1 MDIYQLAVF
10 VLFPLALY
18 IFAFGAAYRIF
29 RYVFLYEKGVYV
41 PRGRGAG
48 HAIKELIMT
57 FLRPIIF
64 AFRTNPVEAFAGL
77 VALHFVGLILLVFLL
92 AQHIAYLE
100 YLIPFYGVLRPLA
113 IPISST
119 TGAIQ
124 VTTPTGYVQRVE
136 SIWGPLTIILNGDV
150 LTIFA
155 LIGIVYKMVEKLVD
169 KLWHKSK
176 KVRIGDL
183 LIWPLLFVIVVTGWL
198 AAHHY
203 PPGVDSY
210 MFVLG
215 LHIASAAAFVAVWP
229 FTKYFHFLWGF
240 WYGKLH
246 EWYDL
251 ALKRGA

>member
-1 MDIYQLAVF
+1 MDLYQLAVF

-18 IFAFGAAYRIF
+18 IFAFGAAYRVL
-29 RYVFLYEKGVYV
+29 RYIFLYEKGVYV
-41 PRGRGAG
+41 PRSRGAG

-57 FLRPIIF
+57 FLRPVKF
-64 AFRTNPVEAFAGL
+64 ASRTNPVEAFAGL
-77 VALHFVGLILLVFLL
+77 VALHFVGLIPLVFLL
-92 AQHIAYLE
+92 AHHIAYLE

-124 VTTPTGYVQRVE
+124 VTTPTGYVQHVE
-136 SIWGPLTIILNGDV
+136 SIWGPLTIVLNGDV

-155 LIGIVYKMVEKLVD
+155 LIGIVYKTTEKLVD

-183 LIWPLLFVIVVTGWL
+183 LIWPLLLAIVVTGWL
-198 AAHHY
+198 ATHHY
-203 PPGVDSY
+203 PPGVDAY
-210 MFVLG
+210 RFVLG
-215 LHIASAAAFVAVWP
+215 FHIASAAVFVAVWP
-229 FTKYFHFLWGF
+229 FTKYFHFLWGY